1 MAAKRGRPA
10 SMPDLRAPD
19 IIPVPMELLDVGSC
33 GGRND
38 LFDDEDQTAPAKLL
52 CAGCPVRKRCLDYAL
67 VYEEFG
73 IWGGATPE
81 ERDELRGHTFA
92 WTWEQR
98 VEAQRLRTLFSRG
111 VPEEKIAAEYAV
123 STRSVQRKK
132 VEYHALTT
140 AA

>member
-1 MAAKRGRPA
+1 MAARPGRPA

-19 IIPVPMELLDVGSC
+19 ITPVPMELLDSGTC
-33 GGRND
+33 GGRGEA
-38 LFDDEDQTAPAKLL
+38 FDDEDQVADTKLL
-52 CAGCPVRKRCLDYAL
+52 CTACPVRKRCLDYAL
-67 VYEEFG
+67 EHEEFG
-73 IWGGATPE
+73 LWGGTTPK
-81 ERDELRGHTFA
+81 ERDELRGHPFT

-123 STRSVQRKK
+123 STRSVQRKR
-132 VEYHALTT
+132 VEYLSLNP

>member
-1 MAAKRGRPA
+1 MTAQRGRPA

-19 IIPVPMELLDVGSC
+19 IIPVPMELLDAGGC
-33 GGRND
+33 GGRTD
-38 LFDDEDQTAPAKLL
+38 FFDDEDQAAPAKLL
-52 CAGCPVRKRCLDYAL
+52 CAACPVSKRCLDYAL
-67 VYEEFG
+67 EYEEFG
-73 IWGGATPE
+73 VWGGTTPE
-81 ERDELRGHTFA
+81 ERDELRGYPFS

-123 STRSVQRKK
+123 STRSVQRKRG
-132 VEYHALTT
+132 EYLALTT

>member
-1 MAAKRGRPA
+1 MAARRGRPA

-19 IIPVPMELLDVGSC
+19 IIPVPIELLESSAC
-33 GGRND
+33 AGRND
-38 LFDDEDQTAPAKLL
+38 IFDNEDQAAPAKLL
-52 CAGCPVRKRCLDYAL
+52 CAACPVRQRCLDYAL
-67 VYEEFG
+67 EYEEFG

-81 ERDELRGHTFA
+81 ERDELRGHPFP

-132 VEYHALTT
+132 VEYLALTE